1 MKKINTA
8 LITLLFVILQY
19 HLAAQGIPTLK
30 ATISGKGNQTI
41 IFIPGFACSGDVWK
55 ETIADYEKSNT
66 CIVLTMPGIA
76 GVPPLQTATISYW
89 EKIIADYIIDH
100 KIDHPIVVGHSMGG
114 VLALLLAADH
124 PDQISKIVIVDAL
137 PCLSAVSNPMFKT
150 KENNDCSSTIAM
162 MTGLNDDQ
170 FYNMQVGMLPR
181 LVGDTAR
188 IKTIAHWGVTSDR
201 RTLGE
206 IYCDFQ
212 NTDVREK
219 IAGIHCPALIMLE
232 PSFANIKPAIEEQY
246 KNLKSVQ
253 LVYATKG
260 LHFIMYDDM
269 EWYNQ
274 QLAAFIK

>member
-1 MKKINTA
+1 MKKINA
-8 LITLLFVILQY
+8 ILITLLFVMLQY
-19 HLAAQGIPTLK
+19 HLVAQGIPTLN
-30 ATISGKGNQTI
+30 ANICGKGNQTI

-55 ETIADYEKSNT
+55 ETVAGYEKSNR

-100 KIDHPIVVGHSMGG
+100 KIDHPIIVGHSMGG
-114 VLALLLAADH
+114 VLALTLAADH
-124 PDQISKIVIVDAL
+124 PDLVSKIVVVDAL
-137 PCLSAVSNPMFKT
+137 PCLSALSNPTFKT
-150 KENNDCSSTIAM
+150 KENNDCGSTIAM
-162 MTGLNDDQ
+162 MTGMNDDQ

-181 LVGDTAR
+181 LVADTTR
-188 IKTIAHWGVTSDR
+188 VKTIAHWGITSDR
-201 RTLGE
+201 KTLGE

-219 IAGIHCPALIMLE
+219 ITEIHCPTLVLLE

-246 KNLKSVQ
+246 KNLKGAQ
-253 LVYATKG
+253 LMYAAKG

-269 EWYNQ
+269 EWYNK